1 MSLYNEV
8 RPTNLGEIVGQE
20 KVVNQVRGI
29 LASGNVPNVSLFV
42 GPRGTGKTTT
52 ARIFAK
58 TINCSNPT
66 PNGAC
71 NECESCRDDI
81 DIIELD
87 AASHNKVD
95 DVHKIIDD
103 AVFAPRSKYKIY
115 IVDEVHMLSTAAF
128 NALLKLLEEPPT
140 YCRFILCTTEE
151 HKVPVTILSRC
162 RKFYFERIALAD
174 IVSKMKNICS
184 SRNVSFEEDAL
195 FMIAKKSEGCMR
207 DAESLLEV
215 FLDAGEVDVNS
226 VAELTGC
233 SSDDLIFGLLN
244 SVADG
249 NATGAFDVLKTC
261 VDAGKD
267 LLVLIKGVVEALA
280 DTIYFIQSGKDLSE
294 INATDTYKKSLSD
307 LANKASAESFIDI
320 AEKFGDVYIT
330 SVKGANPEFVI
341 KAKIMSIIK
350 STSHTMSVEKRLQEL
365 EEECDALKNALYDM
379 GETIRTGVITVA
391 EETIVDSTPP
401 TPVASEDSTSIK
413 TIPEE
418 TSEPVK
424 EVTASDEEERGNGNA
439 QNVVEKN
446 IDDFFGIPSV
456 DSPLPGEI
464 ILPEGTKI
472 SGMISLLSSETHEAS
487 GHEIQDMPLEN
498 ASEPPVES
506 KTNTMKNDILSS
518 LDDLGDIPIMGV
530 LSGILGG

>member
-8 RPTNLGEIVGQE
+8 RPTNLSEVVGQE

-42 GPRGTGKTTT
+42 GPRGTGKTTI
-52 ARIFAK
+52 ARIYAK
-58 TINCSNPT
+58 ALNCSNPT

-71 NECESCRDDI
+71 NECESCKEDI

-128 NALLKLLEEPPT
+128 NALLKLLEEPPA

-174 IVSKMKNICS
+174 IVSKMKHICTTRNI
-184 SRNVSFEEDAL
+184 SFEEDAL

-215 FLDAGEVDVNS
+215 FLDAGKIDVNS

-249 NATGAFDVLKTC
+249 NTTDAFNVLKTC
-261 VDAGKD
+261 IDSGKD

-280 DTIYFIQSGKDLSE
+280 DTIYFIQSGKDLTE
-294 INATDTYKKSLSD
+294 INATDTYKQSISD

-320 AEKFGDVYIT
+320 ADKFGDVYIT

-350 STSHTMSVEKRLQEL
+350 STSNTMSVEKRLQEL

-379 GETIRTGVITVA
+379 GETIRTGATTVA
-391 EETIVDSTPP
+391 EETVVNSAP
-401 TPVASEDSTSIK
+401 TPVAGEDSNPVE
-413 TIPEE
+413 TIPETIGE
-418 TSEPVK
+418 PIEENTTSE
-424 EVTASDEEERGNGNA
+424 EDESSGNA
-439 QNVVEKN
+439 ETQNVVEKS

-464 ILPEGTKI
+464 VLPEGTDI
-472 SGMISLLSSETHEAS
+472 SGMISLLSSDTPKAGEDLEQNMPSEDAS
-487 GHEIQDMPLEN
+487 M
-498 ASEPPVES
+498 PPVES
-506 KTNTMKNDILSS
+506 KTINMKNDILSS
-518 LDDLGDIPIMGV
+518 LEDLGDIPIMGV